1 MQEVKENK
9 MGTRPM
15 LGLILSM
22 SLPAMFSML
31 IQSLY
36 NVVDSVFVAQLG
48 QAAMTAVSIAF
59 PIQSLMIAFAVG
71 TGIGINSLVSRRL
84 GEKRQADADRAASH
98 GLTLG
103 VLTWAAFALLGLFF
117 TKAFFHAFT
126 GGESAEVFQYGC
138 DYTYIVTIFS
148 MGIFLEVNIEK
159 TLQATG
165 NMMFPMLF
173 QLTGAVVNII
183 LDPILIFGL
192 FGFPRMEV
200 AGAAVATVAGQIISM
215 IFAIIVL
222 FWKDHE
228 VSITLKDCR
237 LRART
242 VKDIYRVGFPSI
254 VMQSI
259 MAFLVTF
266 LNLILIGL
274 SEAAVWVLG
283 VYYKLQSFFFMP
295 VFGLNHGLMPIL
307 GFNYGAKKKERIY
320 SAMRIGTLIA
330 VLIMAVGTLA
340 FELFPRELLM
350 IFNPTPEAMEI
361 GVVAFRL
368 IAFCFL
374 PAAVGIVASTL
385 FQAVGMG
392 TKSLFISILRQLV
405 IILPAAYLL
414 SKIGLNYVW
423 AAWPIAEFVAL
434 VVALIFMAG
443 IFRSHISRL
452 DEPGFHTA

>member
-1 MQEVKENK
+1 
-9 MGTRPM
+9 
-15 LGLILSM
+15 
-22 SLPAMFSML
+22 
-31 IQSLY
+31 
-36 NVVDSVFVAQLG
+36 
-48 QAAMTAVSIAF
+48 
-59 PIQSLMIAFAVG
+59 
-71 TGIGINSLVSRRL
+71 
-84 GEKRQADADRAASH
+84 
-98 GLTLG
+98 
-103 VLTWAAFALLGLFF
+103 
-117 TKAFFHAFT
+117 
-126 GGESAEVFQYGC
+126 
-138 DYTYIVTIFS
+138 
-148 MGIFLEVNIEK
+148 
-159 TLQATG
+159 
-165 NMMFPMLF
+165 
-173 QLTGAVVNII
+173 
-183 LDPILIFGL
+183 
-192 FGFPRMEV
+192 
-200 AGAAVATVAGQIISM
+200 
-215 IFAIIVL
+215 
-222 FWKDHE
+222 
-228 VSITLKDCR
+228 
-237 LRART
+237 
-242 VKDIYRVGFPSI
+242 
-254 VMQSI
+254 
-259 MAFLVTF
+259 
-266 LNLILIGL
+266 
-274 SEAAVWVLG
+274 
-283 VYYKLQSFFFMP
+283 MP